1 MRNRDILAAMPS
13 TSFADTAAD
22 AETDAELAARLAA
35 EAGALLVALRDE
47 LFDAGAPYWHVMDA
61 GDELG
66 HRYINGELRRCRPGD
81 AILDEEGREDPRR
94 FGADRVWIID
104 PLDGTREFGEPG
116 RPDWAVHVALWGG
129 DRFLAGA
136 VALPAIGTVLA
147 THPPA
152 VVPDAGRARPRIITS
167 RSRAPYAA
175 VLVANALE
183 CDAVRLGSAGAK
195 AMAVV
200 LGEADL
206 SVHDGGL
213 YQWDSAAPVAVATAA
228 GLHTS
233 RIDGSP
239 LVYNDPDP
247 WLPDLLICRP
257 ELAEPALQALW
268 GDGHLADR

>member
-1 MRNRDILAAMPS
+1 MRSYWAGMSSSSPAA
-13 TSFADTAAD
+13 TAAD
-22 AETDAELAARLAA
+22 AESDVELAVRLAG
-35 EAGALLVALRDE
+35 EAGTRLLAMRDE
-47 LFDAGAPYWHVMDA
+47 LFAADASYWHVMDA

-66 HRYINGELRRCRPGD
+66 HRFINGELHRCRPGD
-81 AILDEEGREDPRR
+81 AILDEEWREDPRR

-104 PLDGTREFGEPG
+104 PLDGTREYGEPG
-116 RPDWAVHVALWGG
+116 RHDWAVHVALWGG

-136 VALPAIGTVLA
+136 VAVPAIDAVFA
-147 THPPA
+147 TEPAA
-152 VVPDAGRARPRIITS
+152 VVPEFDRERPRIITS
-167 RSRAPYAA
+167 RTRNPYSA
-175 VLVANALE
+175 VIVANALG

-206 SVHDGGL
+206 YVHDSGM
-213 YQWDSAAPVAVATAA
+213 YQWDSAAPVAVASAA

-239 LVYNDPDP
+239 LIYNDPDP

-268 GDGHLADR
+268 GDDYLLPD